1 MRNKNGTLLNYPLG
15 IPDEGEEGLIL
26 LNGNTVGVLTVMYNF
41 TNGSRADFSAHYSRR
56 PGMNLTKYWKRSCNN
71 EDGFFILK
79 NEYNGLNLHSNNLSK
94 NNLFVGYATWP
105 KSKEKM
111 YSFTNEKST

>member
-1 MRNKNGTLLNYPLG
+1 MRNKNGTLLNFPLE
-15 IPDEGEEGLIL
+15 IPKEGEEGLIL

-41 TNGSRADFSAHYSRR
+41 TNGSRVDFSAHYYRR

-79 NEYNGLNLHSNNLSK
+79 SIYNGLNLHSNNLT
-94 NNLFVGYATWP
+94 NLYVGYATWP
-105 KSKEKM
+105 KPKEKT